1 MGKYFSLNV
10 NDYLRVLKLARTPT
24 WDEFKQVAM
33 IAGAGVLLVGI
44 VGFLI
49 YIGMRPLPP

>member
-10 NDYLRVLKLARTPT
+10 NDYLRVLKLAQTPT

-33 IAGAGVLLVGI
+33 IAGAGVLFVG
-44 VGFLI
+44 VLGFLI

>member
-1 MGKYFSLNV
+1 MGKYFNLNV

-33 IAGAGVLLVGI
+33 IAGAGVLFIGI
-44 VGFLI
+44 IGFVI
-49 YIGMRPLPP
+49 FVAMRPLPP